1 MTDGREQ
8 VVNSQVFNVIG
19 NYPIDAKTYKKYS
32 GSKSS
37 NLNINASALR
47 DIRSCPYCGNQGA
60 AVCVNCGNVFCVGF
74 SQPAVT
80 CPWCE
85 TELFLGGGSDF
96 NVNRTQG

>member
-8 VVNSQVFNVIG
+8 VVNSQVFNAVG

-47 DIRSCPYCGNQGA
+47 DIRSCPHCGNQGA